1 MTLPVLQSA
10 VFTSPGASEVF
21 LLARLLFGGVVAF
34 MGLNHFLNAE
44 QMTGYAEMKGLPVP
58 GFSVLASGAMLVLGG
73 LSIISGAFVVLG
85 AGAVALFLLVA
96 AVTMHDFWRVEDA
109 ERQQTEMTQFLKN
122 VTMAG
127 AALAFLA
134 LAGAPW
140 QYALDVGVL

>member
-1 MTLPVLQSA
+1 
-10 VFTSPGASEVF
+10 VFASPGAAEVF

-34 MGLNHFLNAE
+34 MGLNHFLNAD
-44 QMTGYAEMKGLPVP
+44 QMAGYAEMKGLPAP

-73 LSIISGAFVVLG
+73 LSIVSGAFVVLG
-85 AGAVALFLLVA
+85 AGAVALFLLAA
-96 AVTMHDFWRVEDA
+96 AVTMHDFWQVEDA

-127 AALAFLA
+127 AAFAFLA
-134 LAGAPW
+134 LAGVPW